1 MTEAERISRDKSIET
16 ISADKTKI
24 PLRRVLGL
32 PTGILLVAGIMIGS
46 GVFKKIAPM
55 SAMLM
60 NESYIVTAWII
71 AGLITMLGA
80 FLIAG
85 LATTTTETGGVY
97 EYLRIS
103 VGNFFSFLYGWSVF
117 TIIGSGAVAAL
128 AFIFS
133 QALNTLIHFPDPLY
147 HLKKISI
154 GNFIFPFAG
163 SGVKIIA
170 VVTICLLTWIN
181 YRGAKNGGVLNNI
194 VTTAKILGITLLIVF
209 GLIYSDSSSTRTINT
224 TTSNHVSGMTLISA
238 LFGAMLSA
246 FWAYDGWANVSFV
259 SGEIKNPKRN
269 VPIAIV
275 AGLSIAM
282 ILYVLLNYTFMQV
295 LPLNQ
300 LAAIGENNIA
310 AAVVAEY
317 LVGKAGTIV
326 ISVLIAISTFGALNA
341 CIIVYPRIYYRMAQ
355 ENFFFKQLANVHP
368 VFRTPYVALIMS
380 MIWSSILVISGT
392 FDLLTNLVI
401 FAGFFFY
408 ILLALGLIRMKR
420 KGLITTKLIG
430 HPIPSVIVILF
441 SLVLIIN
448 TVVVQTKQSV
458 IGLFLLLSGVPVYYY
473 FKNRNRK
480 LAENTEGT
488 SQN

>member
-1 MTEAERISRDKSIET
+1 MTETEKIFQKPT
-16 ISADKTKI
+16 TTADKTKI
-24 PLRRVLGL
+24 PLKRVLGL

-46 GVFKKIAPM
+46 GVFKKITPM

-60 NESYIVTAWII
+60 NESYITIAWII

-85 LATTTTETGGVY
+85 LATTTTESGGVY

-103 VGNFFSFLYGWSVF
+103 VGNFFSFLYGWAVF
-117 TIIGSGAVAAL
+117 TIIGSGAIAAL

-133 QALNTLIHFPDPLY
+133 QSLNTLIHFPDPLS
-147 HLKKISI
+147 HLEKISI
-154 GNFIFPFAG
+154 GNFIFPFAS

-170 VVTICLLTWIN
+170 VATICLLTWFN

-194 VTTAKILGITLLIVF
+194 VTAAKILGITLLIAF
-209 GLIYSDSSSTRTINT
+209 GLIYSDSSGTRAINA
-224 TTSNHVSGMTLISA
+224 TTSSHISGTSLVSA

-282 ILYVLLNYTFMQV
+282 ILYVLLNYAFMQV
-295 LPLNQ
+295 LPLNE

-310 AAVVAEY
+310 AAVVAQH
-317 LVGKAGTIV
+317 LVGRAGTVV
-326 ISVLIAISTFGALNA
+326 ISVLIATSTFGALNA

-368 VFRTPYVALIMS
+368 VFQTPYVALVLS
-380 MIWSSILVISGT
+380 MIWSCLLTISGT

-420 KGLITTKLIG
+420 KGLITTNLIG
-430 HPIPSVIVILF
+430 HPVASVIVILF
-441 SLVLIIN
+441 SFVLIIN

-473 FKNRNRK
+473 FKGRNRK
-480 LAENTEGT
+480 LVKNAENR
-488 SQN
+488 S

>member
-1 MTEAERISRDKSIET
+1 MTETEKISTTRPIT
-16 ISADKTKI
+16 TSADKTKI

-46 GVFKKIAPM
+46 GVFKKITPM

-60 NESYIVTAWII
+60 NESYIIVAWII

-103 VGNFFSFLYGWSVF
+103 VGNFFSFLYGWALL
-117 TIIGSGAVAAL
+117 TIAGSGAIAAL

-133 QALNTLIHFPDPLY
+133 QSLNTLIHFPDPLH
-147 HLKKISI
+147 HLEKISI
-154 GNFIFPFAG
+154 ANFVFPFAG

-170 VVTICLLTWIN
+170 VATICLLTWVN

-194 VTTAKILGITLLIVF
+194 VTTAKILGIALLIVL
-209 GLIYSDSSSTRTINT
+209 GLIYSDSSATKAVNA
-224 TTSNHVSGMTLISA
+224 TTSNHISGTSLVSA

-282 ILYVLLNYTFMQV
+282 ILYVLLNYAFMQV
-295 LPLNQ
+295 LPLNE
-300 LAAIGENNIA
+300 LASVGENNIA
-310 AAVVAEY
+310 AAVVAQH
-317 LVGKAGTIV
+317 LMGKAGTVV
-326 ISVLIAISTFGALNA
+326 ISVLIAVSTFGALNA

-355 ENFFFKQLANVHP
+355 ENFFFRQLANVHP
-368 VFRTPYVALIMS
+368 VFQTPYVALVLS
-380 MIWSSILVISGT
+380 MIWSCLLTISGT

-430 HPIPSVIVILF
+430 HPVPSVIIILF

-473 FKNRNRK
+473 FKSRNQK
-480 LAENTEGT
+480 LLKSREDK
-488 SQN
+488 S